1 MTEFLKTGLTGIR
14 TVFGGGNTDGD
25 AWIDTASATTTPR
38 EALIQQ
44 VAKWQLWAAIIHAL
58 AALIL
63 GIVLFAAPNTGENLG
78 NTLFS
83 VASGIPGQ
91 ALLLTI
97 VGILANM
104 TALLLLA
111 VATMAQEVWT
121 WPFLVLIV
129 ILNGLILFAWGFLPA
144 ILTLVSLIYPTT
156 LMLRDVRAWHANPV
170 STKELRGRMRG
181 VRAFAII
188 TIFLVL
194 MSAFTLLLYLVQL
207 PAVTGGRTIIT
218 GELGRLLFI
227 GVVGVELVLVIF
239 IVPAL
244 TAGAISGER
253 ERKTY
258 DLLQTTLLSAP
269 MFMVGKM
276 ESALGYIV
284 LLLASA
290 IPLQSIAF
298 LFGGVGETEVIIAF
312 VVLMVTG
319 LVLGALGLF
328 YSAQTERTLTS
339 TVRVYTVALVL
350 CFGLPIVG
358 AILFNNA
365 YGNAISGLPAL
376 ATSSPVRETL
386 AIYGDMLI
394 VSLNPITA
402 SFYTQQMLIDHQ
414 QIGVLQVQLAS
425 NGATIPVLSPWLLLT
440 LIYLAVTA
448 VLILLSIRRMRRN
461 VL

>member
-1 MTEFLKTGLTGIR
+1 MTEFLKTGFSGIR
-14 TVFGGGNTDGD
+14 TIFGGGNAEAD
-25 AWIDTASATTTPR
+25 AWIDTASDNLTPR

-44 VAKWQLWAAIIHAL
+44 VSKWQLWAAILHGL
-58 AALIL
+58 AALML
-63 GIVLFAAPNTGENLG
+63 GILMFATPNTSANLG

-83 VASGIPGQ
+83 AAAGLPGQ

-97 VGILANM
+97 IGLLANM

-121 WPFLVLIV
+121 WPFLVLI
-129 ILNGLILFAWGFLPA
+129 IMLNGLALVAWGFLPA
-144 ILTLVSLIYPTT
+144 ILLFVSLIYPVI
-156 LMLRDVRAWHANPV
+156 LMVRDVRAWHANPV

-194 MSAFTLLLYLVQL
+194 MSAFTVLLYLVQL

-227 GVVGVELVLVIF
+227 GVVGIELVLVIF

-339 TVRVYTVALVL
+339 TVRVYTVALAL

-358 AILFNNA
+358 SLLFNNA
-365 YGNAISGLPAL
+365 YSNAISGLPAL
-376 ATSSPVRETL
+376 TTTSPVRETL
-386 AIYGDMLI
+386 AIYGDMI
-394 VSLNPITA
+394 ITSLNPITA
-402 SFYTQQMLIDHQ
+402 AFSTQQMLIDHQ

-440 LIYLAVTA
+440 LIYLALTA
-448 VLILLSIRRMRRN
+448 VLILLSIRRMRRSA
-461 VL
+461 L